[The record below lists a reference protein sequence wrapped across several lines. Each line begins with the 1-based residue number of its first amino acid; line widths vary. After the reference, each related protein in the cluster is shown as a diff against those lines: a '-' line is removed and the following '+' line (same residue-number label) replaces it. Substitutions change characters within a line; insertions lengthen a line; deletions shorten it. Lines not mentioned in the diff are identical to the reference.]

1 VEEGVEGEVR
11 VAREEGGGGEE
22 GLDGEE
28 RRGRGTD
35 GRRKKE
41 GERE

>member
-1 VEEGVEGEVR
+1 MEEGVEGEVR
-11 VAREEGGGGEE
+11 VAQEEAGGGED

-35 GRRKKE
+35 GRR
-41 GERE
+41 GPRE